1 MKFTLPTSLLILLAS
16 PTAFATPVNTA
27 PKPQCGIQTEANTY
41 GEGTCGVF
49 DDLCWCND
57 PVIRKFYADGIN
69 SACTVVAEREIWQQ
83 FFNFM
88 CGRAGGEAFKPI
100 VWKGGSTP
108 IL

>member
-49 DDLCWCND
+49 DDC
-57 PVIRKFYADGIN
+57 V
-69 SACTVVAEREIWQQ
+69 
-83 FFNFM
+83 
-88 CGRAGGEAFKPI
+88 
-100 VWKGGSTP
+100 
-108 IL
+108 